1 MSEKMARRAIAVL
14 QSEIDRPAV
23 QFEGQPTTLCLSP
36 TLEEV
41 LLARFL
47 RLVSLFERQDLVP
60 DRVLAA
66 TSELTP
72 PLPETVP
79 DARDR
84 EPLAFLAFVGQ
95 LSGSP
100 PLNEHVFA
108 EFLALE
114 RPPDASVH

>member
-60 DRVLAA
+60 DQALAA
-66 TSELTP
+66 TSELTL
-72 PLPETVP
+72 PLPETVL
-79 DARDR
+79 DAPAPALLH
-84 EPLAFLAFVGQ
+84 PLATVPMI
-95 LSGSP
+95 SRS
-100 PLNEHVFA
+100 FA
-108 EFLALE
+108 EFLVLE
-114 RPPDASVH
+114 RPPGALVH